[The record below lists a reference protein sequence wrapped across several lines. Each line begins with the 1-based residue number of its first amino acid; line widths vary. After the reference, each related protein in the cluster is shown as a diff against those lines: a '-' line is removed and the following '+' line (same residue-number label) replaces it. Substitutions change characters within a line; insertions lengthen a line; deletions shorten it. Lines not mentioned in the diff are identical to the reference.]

1 MPTLMF
7 MVDLLAVV
15 VMNPFPN
22 GSGGIMIRVV
32 VMVLTGFN
40 TFRARQMNGP

>member
-1 MPTLMF
+1 MF

-32 VMVLTGFN
+32 VMVLTGLTLF
-40 TFRARQMNGP
+40 GHDK